1 MIAFILLAAA
11 LVIATAAAIAVPL
24 LRGGSGTSR
33 APWTVLAVVV
43 LLAGGGISLYLTF
56 SNWSWSKAKA
66 AESGPRTMVSR
77 LARTLWHHPDDAKG
91 WMMLGR
97 SYMEL
102 QQTPLAVR
110 AYERANHLTGGESPD
125 VLLSLAE
132 ALSVE
137 DESQLNG
144 RAGKLIEKALA
155 LEPHDPQALFFGAA
169 AAIHRGDLPLARARF
184 TALLALNPPDSVKTL
199 IEQQI
204 TAIDQRLAAPGG
216 TGQLAAAGGP
226 GGSPSGSD
234 QAAGAT
240 PDAGSASDAASGAS
254 GGASEPHPAAAIRIE
269 VALSPKLKGAEVSG
283 APLYVFVTDRKE
295 PGPPLAVKRLETR
308 FPQSVELTSDD
319 AMIAGHGILPGQD
332 VEVVARIARSGSPI
346 AKKGDPFGEVP
357 YHVARTGTVQVT
369 IDRLTP

>member
-11 LVIATAAAIAVPL
+11 LVVATAAAIAVPL
-24 LRGGSGTSR
+24 LRGGPGTSR
-33 APWTVLAVVV
+33 APWTTLAVVV
-43 LLAGGGISLYLTF
+43 LLAAGGTSLYLNW
-56 SNWSWSKAKA
+56 SNWSWSKART
-66 AESGPRTMVSR
+66 AESGPRTVVSR
-77 LARTLWHHPDDAKG
+77 LARTLWHHPNDAHG

-97 SYMEL
+97 AYMEM

-110 AYERANHLTGGESPD
+110 AYERANRLTAGKSPN

-169 AAIHRGDLPLARARF
+169 AAIHRGDLPLARTRF
-184 TALLALNPPDSVKTL
+184 TALLALDPPASVKTL

-204 TAIDQRLAAPGG
+204 TAIDQRLAVSGDAGQPAAGAG
-216 TGQLAAAGGP
+216 AGQLAAAGG
-226 GGSPSGSD
+226 
-234 QAAGAT
+234 AT
-240 PDAGSASDAASGAS
+240 RPQ
-254 GGASEPHPAAAIRIE
+254 PAAAIHIE
-269 VALSPKLKGAEVSG
+269 VALSPKLKGAEASG
-283 APLYVFVTDRKE
+283 APLYVFVRDPKQ

-308 FPQSVELTSDD
+308 FPQSVELTSAD

-346 AKKGDPFGEVP
+346 AQKGDPFGEVP